1 MANPPSITQEGVVG
15 VEVSEQTRGREEGRA
30 QAKSCGK
37 SKAASVDTLEP
48 RMATLKTSMSA
59 VQDTL
64 DTLEVR
70 VNGLKGKYE
79 VDEVCSDWA
88 WHKRTRTPSPASA
101 STSDARWIDVRKP
114 DTYNGARNATI
125 FDNFLFG
132 LEQYMDAMDVRDE
145 ASKVGTAPT
154 FLRGATQLCRRRKH
168 GDMGKGICAINTW
181 AEFQREL
188 HKHFAPS
195 NAEKEA
201 RAPMLAQANGRH
213 SLKNWAKVELDRRGV
228 QTLDDAITIAESLAD
243 YSTQPKDKRP
253 SHGKGGGEGRKD
265 KGHNRKEWGQK
276 KPPSGKSGQIVHAL
290 LDTRATHNFI
300 SEDEAKCLS
309 LKSVERKLD
318 FSIVPMDD
326 FKMVLGM
333 EFFDQVH
340 AFPLSATNSLSI
352 LDGSMAFMVP
362 AECSKIADKTLSTMQ
377 FKKSFRKD
385 PSFLVS
391 IWELND
397 GEDRSESPSQV
408 PPLIQGVLNE
418 FKDVM
423 PPELPKKLLPRRE
436 VDHEI
441 ELEQGVKP
449 PALAP
454 YWMAPPELEELRRH
468 L

>member
-1 MANPPSITQEGVVG
+1 MVKVGERVGRTRAIIGRSGGRKSLQAARAGKVNRRNNTMPPLGPQLSGEKVAQCSSSLTQGQLNTVDGGTPTQHGYPPTPRRTQEP
-15 VEVSEQTRGREEGRA
+15 
-30 QAKSCGK
+30 
-37 SKAASVDTLEP
+37 L
-48 RMATLKTSMSA
+48 
-59 VQDTL
+59 
-64 DTLEVR
+64 
-70 VNGLKGKYE
+70 
-79 VDEVCSDWA
+79 
-88 WHKRTRTPSPASA
+88 A
-101 STSDARWIDVRKP
+101 STYEERAHVCESHCGHRKRRAG
-114 DTYNGARNATI
+114 N
-125 FDNFLFG
+125 
-132 LEQYMDAMDVRDE
+132 
-145 ASKVGTAPT
+145 
-154 FLRGATQLCRRRKH
+154 TQ
-168 GDMGKGICAINTW
+168 
-181 AEFQREL
+181 
-188 HKHFAPS
+188 
-195 NAEKEA
+195 
-201 RAPMLAQANGRH
+201 
-213 SLKNWAKVELDRRGV
+213 
-228 QTLDDAITIAESLAD
+228 
-243 YSTQPKDKRP
+243 
-253 SHGKGGGEGRKD
+253 
-265 KGHNRKEWGQK
+265 
-276 KPPSGKSGQIVHAL
+276 
-290 LDTRATHNFI
+290 
-300 SEDEAKCLS
+300 
-309 LKSVERKLD
+309 SVERKLD